1 MSIFRMPR
9 PWEKRPPKA
18 PKPKAKAPSKSIT
31 SAASQEKTTGGDEL
45 GDAVAKL
52 QSSMA
57 RAEAEKLEN
66 SYEILAGTD
75 SESETNVHRSARM
88 VDGTLMGTKGGKVK
102 AGAKSRLLSSQPT
115 SNPRSLPGSPALS
128 GLGSPSL
135 APTSGSTA
143 SQEKA
148 KQQRFPIIHEL
159 AVGDQPYDVLVSK
172 FDDATVGGDFSAL
185 LNKVADFDEKLQ
197 KWVMKKLYWKEL
209 DVYDYDYDT
218 DEDRQK
224 AIDNSIKQFDR
235 MRLGSSDPLWQKL
248 LPKSERGKG
257 ICLSKL
263 QAAMAKGPAAPAP
276 KINLQKPDGS
286 SGSGGDSEREDSSGG
301 KKAKGGDAMARSGSG
316 QGKKKTSAAE
326 AQQKRLLGNPK
337 KAAAPPA
344 TRPSPKVSPTKP
356 APPKKTTTAA
366 AAAPATS
373 KGGRGALSKE
383 FVSDSSSDDETVPL
397 ATSVPKMRA
406 ALQKAKAT
414 AMEKEKEKPK
424 ESAAPKPKPAPRQVS
439 KETAKE
445 TARDKDTIRAQGAA
459 KPQKAAKRP
468 REEEEDDDS
477 SSSGTP
483 LSKRFKPKPVAAPK
497 ASAQKTVRH
506 RTTSDV
512 SQHSRGSSGVSFTKS
527 KNTSPI
533 KSSPLAS
540 SPPTNASDQD
550 REHDTIVSSGLGPKK
565 RKMEDRGASES
576 KKRQKLSPEILN
588 KANKFKQFY
597 VRYEA
602 LHKKLMA
609 LDDPPDHKMADLLD
623 MHERLTKMKSEIY
636 KEVTADGR

>member
-1 MSIFRMPR
+1 MPR

-31 SAASQEKTTGGDEL
+31 SAASQDKTTGGDEL

-66 SYEILAGTD
+66 SYEILARTD
-75 SESETNVHRSARM
+75 SESETNVHRSARL

-102 AGAKSRLLSSQPT
+102 AGAKSRLLSSQPS

-135 APTSGSTA
+135 APTSGSAA

-159 AVGDQPYDVLVSK
+159 AVEDQPYDVLVSK
-172 FDDATVGGDFSAL
+172 FDDSTVGGDFSAV

-209 DVYDYDYDT
+209 DVYEYDYDT

-235 MRLGSSDPLWQKL
+235 MRLGASDPLWQKL

-263 QAAMAKGPAAPAP
+263 QAAMAKGPVASAP

-301 KKAKGGDAMARSGSG
+301 KKGKGGDAMARSGSG

-356 APPKKTTTAA
+356 APPKKAA
-366 AAAPATS
+366 AAAATTS

-414 AMEKEKEKPK
+414 AMEKEKEKEKPK

-445 TARDKDTIRAQGAA
+445 KDTIRAQVVA
-459 KPQKAAKRP
+459 KPLKAAKRP
-468 REEEEDDDS
+468 RDEEEDDDS

-483 LSKRFKPKPVAAPK
+483 LSKRFKPKPLAAPK

-512 SQHSRGSSGVSFTKS
+512 SQHSRGSSGASFTKS

-550 REHDTIVSSGLGPKK
+550 REHDTIVSSGLGAKK
-565 RKMEDRGASES
+565 RKVEERGGES

-636 KEVTADGR
+636 REVTADGR